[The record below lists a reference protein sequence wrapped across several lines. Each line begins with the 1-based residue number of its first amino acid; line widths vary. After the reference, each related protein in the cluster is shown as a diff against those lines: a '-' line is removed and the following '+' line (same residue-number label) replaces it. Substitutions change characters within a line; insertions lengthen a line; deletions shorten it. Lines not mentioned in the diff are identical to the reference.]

1 MANSSLDECAYHDGS
16 PLTILAE
23 ETVTYINSRLR
34 QKVDIGRFRPNIV
47 LSGCLAFEESE
58 WTSLRVVAKQG
69 DGAESVAL
77 RVLMDC
83 YRCTMV
89 TIEQS
94 HCAEQGTRPS
104 GLEVTAQLKKIRVQ
118 LTPACMLSVWF
129 DVCCPAT
136 THGPL
141 PREDPNV
148 SVFAVLDQ
156 ESAQLRVGDA
166 VTIAGRIED
175 AGSPS
180 IYCFNLDQNEH
191 QFEINEDRFWV
202 RTGPKAK

>member
-104 GLEVTAQLKKIRVQ
+104 GLEVTAQLKKIR
-118 LTPACMLSVWF
+118 
-129 DVCCPAT
+129 CCPAT

-141 PREDPNV
+141 P
-148 SVFAVLDQ
+148 
-156 ESAQLRVGDA
+156 QLRVGDA